1 MTPKLLSV
9 CRNRVKVLEKLLHLL
24 NRDGSNVFHRDDIFK
39 TASKILEELSD
50 NKEDI
55 ISERQIRAAAT
66 ENPNNNFFY
75 FHGILLKGDLET
87 AMEVP

>member
-1 MTPKLLSV
+1 MTPKILSV

-24 NRDGSNVFHRDDIFK
+24 NRDGSNVFYRDDIFK

-66 ENPNNNFFY
+66 ENPNNFFY
-75 FHGILLKGDLET
+75 FHGYLLKGDLET